1 MTIKSMKLTGFMQ
14 RFSQVR
20 HHLHKRGAGGIGD
33 ANRRPIILVIIDII
47 SIIVNDIVI
56 VIVIIVRHKI
66 IIANMKQDLTRSDF
80 HSQHKNC
87 IIFCCKRKFQDSI
100 KP

>member
-14 RFSQVR
+14 RFPQVC

-47 SIIVNDIVI
+47 VIIVI

-66 IIANMKQDLTRSDF
+66 IIANMNQDLTRSDF

-87 IIFCCKRKFQDSI
+87 IIFCCKRIFQDSI

>member
-47 SIIVNDIVI
+47 VIIVI

-87 IIFCCKRKFQDSI
+87 IIFCCKRIFQDSI

>member
-1 MTIKSMKLTGFMQ
+1 MKLTGFMQ
-14 RFSQVR
+14 RFPQVC

-47 SIIVNDIVI
+47 VI
-56 VIVIIVRHKI
+56 IVIIVRHKI

-87 IIFCCKRKFQDSI
+87 IIFCCKRIFQDSI